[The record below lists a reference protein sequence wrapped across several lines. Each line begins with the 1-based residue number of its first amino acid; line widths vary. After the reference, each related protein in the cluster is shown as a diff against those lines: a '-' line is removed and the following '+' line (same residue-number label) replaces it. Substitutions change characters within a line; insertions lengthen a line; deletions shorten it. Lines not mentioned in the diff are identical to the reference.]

1 MAFDKAEVVVIGA
14 GVSGLS
20 TAWWLAKAGIDV
32 VVLEKGVIGYESSSR
47 NGGMVGAGGVSELK
61 DRALRMEAARLWPT
75 MDDELGYPTEYE
87 PGTINVA
94 LHEDSLE
101 FQKEMVPELQQMG
114 VDAKVLDADTIKE
127 MAPLISPRIL
137 GGLFNPMG
145 GHANPQRSVQA
156 YAWAAQDHGARILQ
170 HVTVTGFK
178 VQGESVT
185 AVETSEGDIETNF
198 VVSAAGAQTTA
209 LAEMVG
215 AFVPTSP
222 FRPEIAVTAPVEP
235 MWSGA
240 VSGNG
245 LYGRQ
250 TKRGNLA
257 YGGGPHEW
265 TDIDDMD
272 SPSKPNTH
280 IIRNIARRIYEL
292 WEGAGDVP
300 LIRSWACIVETTPD
314 YSPIIDTLD
323 HPNNYVVVTLASFG
337 FAPSPATGKVAAD
350 LVMHG
355 EPSIN
360 IDGIRLSRFKDLPRN
375 WRQEY
380 NREKGAYNT

>member
-1 MAFDKAEVVVIGA
+1 
-14 GVSGLS
+14 
-20 TAWWLAKAGIDV
+20 
-32 VVLEKGVIGYESSSR
+32 
-47 NGGMVGAGGVSELK
+47 
-61 DRALRMEAARLWPT
+61 
-75 MDDELGYPTEYE
+75 
-87 PGTINVA
+87 
-94 LHEDSLE
+94 
-101 FQKEMVPELQQMG
+101 
-114 VDAKVLDADTIKE
+114 
-127 MAPLISPRIL
+127 
-137 GGLFNPMG
+137 MG

-178 VQGESVT
+178 VQGDKVT
-185 AVETSEGDIETNF
+185 AVETSEGDIETDF

-240 VSGNG
+240 ISGNG

-265 TDIDDMD
+265 TDIDDMA
-272 SPSKPNTH
+272 SPGKPNTH

-300 LIRSWACIVETTPD
+300 VIRSWACVVETTPD

-323 HPNNYVVVTLASFG
+323 NPNNYIVVTLASFG

-355 EPSIN
+355 ESSID
-360 IDGIRLSRFKDLPRN
+360 IDGISLGRFADLPRN
-375 WRQEY
+375 WREEM
-380 NREKGAYNT
+380 NREKGKYNT

>member
-1 MAFDKAEVVVIGA
+1 
-14 GVSGLS
+14 
-20 TAWWLAKAGIDV
+20 
-32 VVLEKGVIGYESSSR
+32 
-47 NGGMVGAGGVSELK
+47 
-61 DRALRMEAARLWPT
+61 MEAARLWPT

-114 VDAKVLDADTIKE
+114 VDAKVLDPDTIKE

-215 AFVPTSP
+215 AFRSNVAVPSRDRGHRAGGADVVGRRQRK
-222 FRPEIAVTAPVEP
+222 RPVRPPDQARQ
-235 MWSGA
+235 SG
-240 VSGNG
+240 
-245 LYGRQ
+245 LR
-250 TKRGNLA
+250 RR
-257 YGGGPHEW
+257 P
-265 TDIDDMD
+265 
-272 SPSKPNTH
+272 
-280 IIRNIARRIYEL
+280 ARVDRH
-292 WEGAGDVP
+292 
-300 LIRSWACIVETTPD
+300 R
-314 YSPIIDTLD
+314 
-323 HPNNYVVVTLASFG
+323 
-337 FAPSPATGKVAAD
+337 
-350 LVMHG
+350 
-355 EPSIN
+355 
-360 IDGIRLSRFKDLPRN
+360 
-375 WRQEY
+375 
-380 NREKGAYNT
+380 